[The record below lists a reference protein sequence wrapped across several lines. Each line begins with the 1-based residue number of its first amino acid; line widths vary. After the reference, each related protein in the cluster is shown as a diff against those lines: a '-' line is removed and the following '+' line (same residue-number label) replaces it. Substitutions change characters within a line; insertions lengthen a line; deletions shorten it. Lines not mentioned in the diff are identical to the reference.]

1 MATNLLYFSLLL
13 ITLGAASG
21 AILIANYLR
30 KSYPSNFVES
40 LFYYV
45 ILMCAFGVYGIW
57 GLIFIKIILTGITL
71 SENLQTMISYGIPF
85 LGFPFLIM
93 GWYMYL
99 KFCYELSGSKVGR
112 TASISYFF
120 FLLFFFIVL
129 GWSIAQKSGE
139 VISLPGIG
147 ILYVYLVLD
156 VLLTTWGLTIL
167 IHKSFK
173 IITLTDVLVRNYVLL
188 TAIFLILKIM
198 SAYMYYLFPTSIPIF
213 ILFFFLAVVIPL
225 VYFYSQRDRFIEME
239 TSKSESSSIDNLIA
253 RYGITRREREI
264 IKEVCSGKSNQEI
277 ADALFISLQ
286 TVKDHTHRI
295 YLKMGI
301 KSRAQLIRVIQLK

>member
-1 MATNLLYFSLLL
+1 MATNLIYFSLLL
-13 ITLGAASG
+13 ITLGAATG

-30 KSYPSNFVES
+30 KSYPVNFVES

-57 GLIFIKIILTGITL
+57 GLIFIKIILTEVTL
-71 SENLQTMISYGIPF
+71 SRNLQIMISYAIPF

-99 KFCYELSGSKVGR
+99 RFCYELSGSKVGR
-112 TASISYFF
+112 TVSVSYFF
-120 FLLFFFIVL
+120 FLLFFFIAL
-129 GWSIAQKSGE
+129 GWSIAQKSDE
-139 VISLPGIG
+139 VTTIPGIG
-147 ILYVYLVLD
+147 IIYVYLTLD
-156 VLLTTWGLTIL
+156 ILLTAWGLISL
-167 IHKSFK
+167 INKSFRIK
-173 IITLTDVLVRNYVLL
+173 AMKDMPVRNYVML
-188 TAIFLILKIM
+188 TAVFLILKVM
-198 SAYMYYLFPTSIPIF
+198 AAYIYYLIPATIPVF
-213 ILFFFLAVVIPL
+213 ILLFFLAVVIPL
-225 VYFYSQRDRFIEME
+225 VYFYSQKERFIVMNKGEL
-239 TSKSESSSIDNLIA
+239 SSFESLIA
-253 RYGITRREREI
+253 RYGITQREREI

-301 KSRAQLIRVIQLK
+301 KRRVQLIKLMQLK

>member
-1 MATNLLYFSLLL
+1 MATNLIYFSLLL
-13 ITLGAASG
+13 ITLGAATG

-30 KSYPSNFVES
+30 KSYPVNFVES

-57 GLIFIKIILTGITL
+57 GLIFIKIILTEVTL
-71 SENLQTMISYGIPF
+71 SENLQIMISYAIPF

-99 KFCYELSGSKVGR
+99 RFCYELSGSKVGR

-120 FLLFFFIVL
+120 FLLFFFIAL
-129 GWSIAQKSGE
+129 GWSIAQKSDE
-139 VISLPGIG
+139 VTTIPGIG
-147 ILYVYLVLD
+147 IIYVYLILD
-156 VLLTTWGLTIL
+156 ILLTAWGLIS
-167 IHKSFK
+167 IINKSFGIK
-173 IITLTDVLVRNYVLL
+173 VMKDMPVRNYVML
-188 TAIFLILKIM
+188 TAVFLILKIM
-198 SAYMYYLFPTSIPIF
+198 AAYIYYLIPAAIPVF
-213 ILFFFLAVVIPL
+213 ILLFFLAVVIPL
-225 VYFYSQRDRFIEME
+225 VYFYRQKERFIVMNKGEL
-239 TSKSESSSIDNLIA
+239 SSFESLIA
-253 RYGITRREREI
+253 RYGITQREREI

-301 KSRAQLIRVIQLK
+301 KRRVQLIKLMQLK